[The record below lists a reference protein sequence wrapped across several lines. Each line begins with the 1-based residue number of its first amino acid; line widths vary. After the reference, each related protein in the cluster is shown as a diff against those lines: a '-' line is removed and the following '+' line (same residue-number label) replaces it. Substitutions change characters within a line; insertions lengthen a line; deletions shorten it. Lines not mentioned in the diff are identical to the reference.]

1 MAKDGKGDK
10 ATKGEGKGKAGKLK
24 LVVPIVLLV
33 GAGLAAR
40 SLLLGGAPAEAGQG
54 PPKEQEG
61 TIVTMDPLTVNLAD
75 AGQGP
80 PKEQEGTI
88 VTMDPLTVNLADAG
102 FHYAQVGIAI
112 VLTTTAN
119 TKEVEERLPLFKDA
133 AIRVIG
139 GFESRE
145 LKTLKG
151 QEELRHQLTRAASEL
166 YGQEA
171 IYEVVLTQII
181 VQ

>member
-1 MAKDGKGDK
+1 MAKDGKTDK
-10 ATKGEGKGKAGKLK
+10 GAKTRRGGKLK
-24 LVVPIVLLV
+24 LVLPVLLLL

-40 SLLLGGAPAEAGQG
+40 SLLVGGASAET
-54 PPKEQEG
+54 EQKPEEQQG

-75 AGQGP
+75 
-80 PKEQEGTI
+80 
-88 VTMDPLTVNLADAG
+88 DG
-102 FHYAQVGIAI
+102 FHYAQAGVAI
-112 VLTTTAN
+112 VLTTVAN
-119 TKEVEERLPLFKDA
+119 AQEIEERLPLFKDA

-151 QEELRHQLTRAASEL
+151 QEALRHRLTQAAREV
-166 YGQEA
+166 YGYEA
-171 IYEVVLTQII
+171 IFEVVLTQIV

>member
-1 MAKDGKGDK
+1 MAKDGKDGKDGK
-10 ATKGEGKGKAGKLK
+10 DQKKGKGGKLK
-24 LVVPIVLLV
+24 LVVPIVLLL

-40 SLLLGGAPAEAGQG
+40 SLLLGGSAAEAGQK
-54 PPKEQEG
+54 PKEQEG
-61 TIVTMDPLTVNLAD
+61 P
-75 AGQGP
+75 
-80 PKEQEGTI
+80 I

-102 FHYAQVGIAI
+102 FHYAQAGIGI
-112 VLTTTAN
+112 VLTATAN
-119 TKEVEERLPLFKDA
+119 QKTVEERLPLFKDA

-139 GFESRE
+139 AFESRE

-151 QEELRHQLTRAASEL
+151 QEELRKELTQAASQV
-166 YGQEA
+166 YGDEA

>member
-40 SLLLGGAPAEAGQG
+40 SLLLGGAPAE
-54 PPKEQEG
+54 
-61 TIVTMDPLTVNLAD
+61 

>member
-1 MAKDGKGDK
+1 MATDGKDDK
-10 ATKGEGKGKAGKLK
+10 GKGGKGGKGGKLK
-24 LVVPIVLLV
+24 LLVPIVLLA

-40 SLLLGGAPAEAGQG
+40 SLLLGGGAAEAGQR
-54 PPKEQEG
+54 PKEE
-61 TIVTMDPLTVNLAD
+61 
-75 AGQGP
+75 
-80 PKEQEGTI
+80 EGTI

-102 FHYAQVGIAI
+102 FHYAQAGLAI

-119 TKEVEERLPLFKDA
+119 PKQVEERLPLFKDA

-139 GFESRE
+139 GFESRK
-145 LKTLKG
+145 LKTLEG
-151 QEELRHQLTRAASEL
+151 QDELRHQLTKAASDL
-166 YGQEA
+166 YGEDA

>member
-1 MAKDGKGDK
+1 MAREGKDGKGDR
-10 ATKGEGKGKAGKLK
+10 ATKGEPKGKKRAGALK
-24 LVVPIVLLV
+24 LILPVVLLV

-40 SLLLGGAPAEAGQG
+40 SLLLGGAAPDAGHG
-54 PPKEQEG
+54 PPKEEEG
-61 TIVTMDPLTVNLAD
+61 V
-75 AGQGP
+75 
-80 PKEQEGTI
+80 I

-102 FHYAQVGIAI
+102 FHYAQAGLAI
-112 VLTTTAN
+112 VLTTAADP
-119 TKEVEERLPLFKDA
+119 KEVEERLPLFKDS

-151 QEELRHQLTRAASEL
+151 QEELRHALTRAASEL
-166 YGQEA
+166 YGEDA
-171 IYEVVLTQII
+171 IYEVVLTQIV